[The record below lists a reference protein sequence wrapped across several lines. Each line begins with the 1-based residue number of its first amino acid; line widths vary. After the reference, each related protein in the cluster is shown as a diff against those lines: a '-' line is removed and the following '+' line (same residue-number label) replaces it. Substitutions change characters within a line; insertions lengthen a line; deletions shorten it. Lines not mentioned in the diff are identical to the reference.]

1 MLVFL
6 TVVTMLL
13 TGVPSVIVSC
23 AEGSE
28 NEKLLELLEIAGLVS
43 TLFLFLGF
51 FPYFAVL

>member
-23 AEGSE
+23 PEGSE

-43 TLFLFLGF
+43 TLFLFLVF